1 MDNQDIAQRLLEL
14 EQQMKEKSTSENV
27 TSEPKT
33 DKTNHSFGLCLGG
46 GGGKGAYQIGVYKAL
61 AEYGF
66 LDKITAISGA
76 SIGALNALLFAMKD
90 YELAE
95 KCWDEIDMHT
105 VFSSD
110 IDLLFN
116 DKPGI
121 MSRKEMLELVDK
133 YIDFNQF
140 YTCGIDVY
148 ANVTYSDG
156 NINKA
161 RYIHLNEYERSQI
174 KTIITA
180 SSAIPLVYESVT
192 FEGMELSDGGLSDN
206 IPVAPLYD
214 SKGLK
219 NIIVCGLSKGSKKDL
234 SRYRD
239 AEFIEIYPSIGLG
252 NTINGTLNFS
262 KDAVKFRK
270 LLGYKDT
277 IRAIKIYEKDRNYI
291 NNLAMYEQNDLA
303 EITAT
308 LRIEEANTRVHD
320 TRSRL
325 DAIINRYE

>member
-1 MDNQDIAQRLLEL
+1 MIHQDIAQRLLEL
-14 EQQMKEKSTSENV
+14 EQQIREKSTTENI
-27 TSEPKT
+27 TAKANSDRT
-33 DKTNHSFGLCLGG
+33 DYSFGLCLGG

-61 AEYGF
+61 AEYGY
-66 LDKITAISGA
+66 LDRITAISGA

-95 KCWDEIDMHT
+95 RCWDEIDMHT

-133 YIDFNQF
+133 YIDFNKF
-140 YTCGIDVY
+140 YTSGIDVY
-148 ANVTYSDG
+148 ANVTYKDG
-156 NINKA
+156 DINKS
-161 RYIHLNEYERSQI
+161 RYIHLNEYERAQI

-180 SSAIPLVYESVT
+180 SSAIPLVYESVS
-192 FEGMELSDGGLSDN
+192 FEGLELSDGGLSDN
-206 IPVAPLYD
+206 LPVAPLYD
-214 SKGLK
+214 NKGLK
-219 NIIVCGLSKGSKKDL
+219 NIIICGLNKGSRKDL
-234 SRYRD
+234 SRYTD
-239 AEFIEIYPSIGLG
+239 TEFIEIYPSVSLG
-252 NTINGTLNFS
+252 NTLNGTLNFS

-270 LLGYKDT
+270 LLGYKDAV
-277 IRAIKIYEKDRNYI
+277 RAIKVYEEDSSYI

-308 LRIEEANTRVHD
+308 LRIEETNTRVSD
-320 TRSRL
+320 TRNKL
-325 DAIINRYE
+325 DNIINRYD

>member
-1 MDNQDIAQRLLEL
+1 MMHQDIAKRLLEL
-14 EQQMKEKSTSENV
+14 EQQIKEKSTTENI
-27 TSEPKT
+27 TSKT
-33 DKTNHSFGLCLGG
+33 NVDRINHSFGLCLGG

-61 AEYGF
+61 SEYGY

-133 YIDFNQF
+133 YIDFNKF

-148 ANVTYSDG
+148 AAVTYKDRD
-156 NINKA
+156 INKS
-161 RYIHLNEYERSQI
+161 RYIHLNEYEKEQI
-174 KTIITA
+174 KTVITA

-219 NIIVCGLSKGSKKDL
+219 SIIVCGLSKGSRKDL

-239 AEFIEIYPSIGLG
+239 AEFMEIYPSIGLG
-252 NTINGTLNFS
+252 NTLEGTLNFT
-262 KDAVKFRK
+262 KDAIKFRK
-270 LLGYKDT
+270 LLGYKDA
-277 IRAIKIYEKDRNYI
+277 IRAIKVYEKDSNYI
-291 NNLAMYEQNDLA
+291 NNLAMYEQNDIA

-308 LRIEEANTRVHD
+308 LKIEETSTRVAD

-325 DAIINRYE
+325 DNIINRYE

>member
-1 MDNQDIAQRLLEL
+1 MMHQDIAQRLLEL
-14 EQQMKEKSTSENV
+14 EQQIKEKSTTENI
-27 TSEPKT
+27 TS
-33 DKTNHSFGLCLGG
+33 KTNVDRISHSFGLCLGG

-61 AEYGF
+61 AEYGY

-133 YIDFNQF
+133 YIDFNKF

-148 ANVTYSDG
+148 AAVTYKDRD
-156 NINKA
+156 INKS
-161 RYIHLNEYERSQI
+161 RYIHLNEYEKEQI
-174 KTIITA
+174 KTVITA

-219 NIIVCGLSKGSKKDL
+219 NIIVCGLSKGSRKDL

-239 AEFIEIYPSIGLG
+239 AEFMEIYPSIGLG
-252 NTINGTLNFS
+252 NTLEGTLNFT
-262 KDAVKFRK
+262 KDAIKFRK
-270 LLGYKDT
+270 LLGYKDA
-277 IRAIKIYEKDRNYI
+277 IRAIKVYEKDSNYI
-291 NNLAMYEQNDLA
+291 NNLAMYEQNDIA

-308 LRIEEANTRVHD
+308 LKIEETSTRVAD

-325 DAIINRYE
+325 DNIINRYE